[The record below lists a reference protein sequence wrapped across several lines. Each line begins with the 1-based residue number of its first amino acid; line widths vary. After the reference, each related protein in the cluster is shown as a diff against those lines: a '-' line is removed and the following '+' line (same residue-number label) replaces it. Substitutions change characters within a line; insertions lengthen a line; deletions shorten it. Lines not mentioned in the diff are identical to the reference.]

1 MTYLVLYL
9 IGIVSP
15 LLAIGEAL
23 AVFCGLSQENLSWW
37 GVGLALALGQTT
49 GFLLLYLFGDVFLAR
64 FDWVKRKLGGFDSNK
79 YQGIKWKVTLSAA
92 IFGLP
97 PLNVLAAAGPLYEA
111 RRLLFVT
118 LVLLG
123 RVPRFLI
130 LAGAPA
136 YFAAHFDPD
145 LLPLWVRELF

>member
-1 MTYLVLYL
+1 MIYLVLYL

-23 AVFCGLSQENLSWW
+23 AVFCGLSQAHLSWW

-49 GFLLLYLFGDVFLAR
+49 GFLLLHLFGDVFLAR
-64 FDWVKRKLGGFDSNK
+64 FEWVKRKLGGFDSTK

-123 RVPRFLI
+123 RVLRFLI

-136 YFAAHFDPD
+136 YFAAHFDPT